1 MAQISGGLAQYSEQ
15 LFIKSHYNV
24 GLQWRNRQIMRSKHF
39 SEYEDV
45 FLWVNYAISGGD
57 YDFIEKCFLRTR
69 SKKILKRRFEN
80 HVRYFP
86 IKLGYWSK
94 LEDKMI
100 RLWGDMQ
107 TFLDP
112 WEKLAIRFRRRPA
125 DVKERY
131 RRLVKGPKCWM
142 YSNNPNPKRV
152 ESVYRR
158 GKRVLEVTM
167 YILSKTE
174 NPTPRLVKK
183 IIDTR
188 RAIDNAFG
196 DIVNSN

>member
-1 MAQISGGLAQYSEQ
+1 
-15 LFIKSHYNV
+15 
-24 GLQWRNRQIMRSKHF
+24 MRSRHF

-45 FLWVNYAISGGD
+45 YLWVNYSISGGD
-57 YDFIEKCFLRTR
+57 FDYIERCFLRTR

-86 IKLGYWSK
+86 IKLGYWTK

-100 RLWGDMQ
+100 RLWGDIEN
-107 TFLDP
+107 FINP

-131 RRLVKGPKCWM
+131 RRLVIGQKCLM
-142 YSNNPNPKRV
+142 ASNNPNPKRV
-152 ESVYRR
+152 EAVYRR
-158 GKRVLEVTM
+158 GKRVLDVTM
-167 YILSKTE
+167 YILSKHV

-183 IIDTR
+183 LVDTR
-188 RAIDNAFG
+188 RAIDNAFRE
-196 DIVNSN
+196 IQ